1 MKKLLITLSS
11 ILITSV
17 PILLSTSCSASASN
31 KINFNDQYDLF
42 TEDLLIQ
49 EEVSK
54 NLYSAILIDV
64 NLIKNIYISPTLAP
78 NISFIFSVEKT
89 SDNNSLKLFVEIYDE
104 KNNLINYST
113 ESKKKEITIISGFRE
128 LSSEEQ
134 LIITDVE
141 TKFSD
146 LKFKPIANSLPSFIN
161 DIKMVTSD
169 KFIEN
174 NNYNY
179 DWIFHSDDEKGEL
192 LISLILKDKNNYPL
206 LKVESKPITGFGTT
220 ITYQKIIDDMY
231 KEMPDDIDLSNEL
244 YVAAKKQFASS
255 IVDNSELNELYEYL
269 NTLNIPD
276 DKKLTIPKYIQEPG
290 VIPGFYVKI
299 SLESYDKTGRLTIFI
314 DIYNTETG
322 ELLVPTKS
330 SSKSRNINYF
340 KKAEEEVDGKK
351 VDNNELLKAIMIAYD
366 KFSVHQLNDLN
377 EYDVNFIKLLPTLS
391 KYDVQKYIDSVILSL
406 PEGDISTGSFNIVVD
421 KFIITEPKIVE
432 PTTKKTFT
440 FRVKINPSSS
450 FNDEDGSINTKINI
464 EYKEGDEWFLVR
476 PSSRVS
482 LNDNGSPS
490 FSKTKQINELVI
502 SGFLTNKLS
511 HANELYEYINKCINS
526 KIFISSVPYNEF
538 DKTNFDSIWKSMS
551 TNDADQLGIIFK
563 KIENYFSIKYE
574 FAKDPLN
581 DLEYK
586 IIETIAPDGSRVKT
600 VSIKVIVCS
609 FTNPEFEFEFL
620 NLNNLDPVPSFEFDF
635 SIKSSL

>member
-635 SIKSSL
+635 SIKSS